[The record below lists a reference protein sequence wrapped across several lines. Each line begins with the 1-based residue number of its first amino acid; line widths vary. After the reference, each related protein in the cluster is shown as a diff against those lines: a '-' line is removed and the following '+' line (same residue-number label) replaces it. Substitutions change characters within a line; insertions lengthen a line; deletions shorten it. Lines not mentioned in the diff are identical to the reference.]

1 MRHPKRRLQ
10 EFLDNSTTPARAAA
24 VQAHLA
30 RCGECRAEAA
40 RERRRQSRLR
50 SAEIP
55 VPSPELRERIE
66 RTALHGAGQS
76 TGQQGA
82 GRQGA
87 GQQGTGKPGT
97 GKQGT
102 RRRFLV
108 TAGAMA
114 AVGLVLSTAYV
125 LGGWT
130 HSPALAASAP
140 GLAAGWSEVTG
151 DEDRQLT
158 AEQIDALRT
167 RGWTC
172 PELRRVGMTLV
183 TAHSVHVA
191 GQPAVAM
198 TLEGEDGTVTVYETR
213 SDGSAR
219 GPAID
224 GMSGHLVTDEGFVLQ
239 EAAPGRPE
247 VWRHPLRPHHAVV
260 TSGRVTYSIA
270 AAAADDRALE
280 DAVSE
285 LSLTES
291 SRLVR
296 HLPDTAQGVWD
307 RIRRGL
313 SVMTGAGVRL

>member
-1 MRHPKRRLQ
+1 M
-10 EFLDNSTTPARAAA
+10 
-24 VQAHLA
+24 QAHLA

-40 RERRRQSRLR
+40 REHRRLSRLR
-50 SAEIP
+50 AAEIP

-66 RTALHGAGQS
+66 RSALQGTGEQGKGEQGTGGALHGYSAAQMPA
-76 TGQQGA
+76 TA
-82 GRQGA
+82 LRR
-87 GQQGTGKPGT
+87 P
-97 GKQGT
+97 

-108 TAGAMA
+108 AAGAMA

-130 HSPALAASAP
+130 HTPALAASAP
-140 GLAAGWSEVTG
+140 SLAAGWSEVTG

-167 RGWTC
+167 LGWTC

-198 TLEGEDGTVTVYETR
+198 TLEGQDGTVTVYETR
-213 SDGSAR
+213 SDSSAR

-224 GMSGHLVTDEGFVLQ
+224 GMSGHLVTEEGFVLQ

-247 VWRHPLRPHHAVV
+247 VWRHPQRPHHAVV

>member
-55 VPSPELRERIE
+55 VPSPELRDRIE
-66 RTALHGAGQS
+66 RTAL
-76 TGQQGA
+76 QG
-82 GRQGA
+82 
-87 GQQGTGKPGT
+87 P

-102 RRRFLV
+102 GGTLHGYSAAQMPATGPRRPRRRFLV
-108 TAGAMA
+108 AAGAMA

-130 HSPALAASAP
+130 QNPALAASAP

-167 RGWTC
+167 QGWTC

-213 SDGSAR
+213 SDGAAR

-224 GMSGHLVTDEGFVLQ
+224 GMSGHLVTEEGFVLQ

-247 VWRHPLRPHHAVV
+247 VWRHPQRPHHAVV

-280 DAVSE
+280 EAVSE